1 MSHLLKTSRC
11 AGRLILLLGIVSAIP
26 RHAWAQNPPLRG
38 FDAYV
43 DQALRDWR
51 VPGVA
56 VAVVRNDSVVF
67 AKGYGVRE
75 LGKAARVDAHTL
87 FAIGSTTK
95 AFTAAA
101 LALLVDSGKVAWDD
115 PVTKHL
121 PALEL
126 ADPYVTR
133 ELTVRDLL
141 THRSGLP
148 RGDLAWYGSGF
159 DRSEVLRRV
168 RYLKPRWSFR
178 STYGYQNIMF
188 LAAGEVV
195 AAASGRPWADFL
207 KTRIFTPLG
216 MTETNT
222 SVTAL
227 GDGDVAAPHEKIDD
241 TVRAVAWRN
250 IDNIAPAGSINS
262 NVTDLA
268 QWVRLQLG
276 GGSVGGRRLLSD
288 SVVEEM
294 HTPQMVVRM
303 SKEARETF
311 PDAHFMAYGLGWF
324 LRDFHGK
331 KFVGH
336 GGAIDGMRA
345 EIGLI
350 PEARLGVVV
359 LCNLGGTS
367 FPVAIMHRALDA
379 YLGAP
384 PRDWSGSLLA
394 MERKA
399 EARDDSTR
407 KAFEAARVADTR
419 PSLPLEKYAGT
430 YDDSLYGQL
439 EIAEQGG
446 KLVARKGPAFAGD
459 LTHWHFDTFKVTW
472 RDRRLGTTYF
482 TFKVDGEGKV
492 SSLEVRNL
500 GEFKRSAP
508 PPARQA
514 ARPTQ

>member
-1 MSHLLKTSRC
+1 VTNRLKTIV
-11 AGRLILLLGIVSAIP
+11 ALGIVSAIP
-26 RHAWAQNPPLRG
+26 RMAWAQDPPLRG

-43 DQALRDWR
+43 ERALRDWQ

-67 AKGYGVRE
+67 IKGYGVRE
-75 LGKAARVDAHTL
+75 LGKPARVDARTL

-101 LALLVDSGKVAWDD
+101 LALLVDSGRVSWDD

-121 PALEL
+121 PWFEL

-195 AAASGRPWADFL
+195 AAASGRPWADFV
-207 KTRIFTPLG
+207 TGRIFTPLG
-216 MTETNT
+216 MTETST

-241 TVRAVAWRN
+241 TVRVIPWRN

-262 NVTDLA
+262 NVSDLA

-276 GGSVGGRRLLSD
+276 GGAVGSRRLLSD
-288 SVVEEM
+288 SVIEEM
-294 HTPQMVVRM
+294 HTPQIVVRM

-311 PDAHFMAYGLGWF
+311 PDTHFLAYGLGWA
-324 LRDFHGK
+324 LRDYHGK

-345 EIGLI
+345 EIGLV
-350 PEARLGVVV
+350 PEARVGVVV
-359 LCNLGGTS
+359 LSNLDGTS
-367 FPVAIMHRALDA
+367 FPVAILYRTLDA

-384 PRDWSGSLLA
+384 PRDWSAVLLA
-394 MERKA
+394 VQRKA
-399 EARDDSTR
+399 EARGDSVR
-407 KAFEAARVADTR
+407 RAFDAARVTGTR

-430 YDDSLYGQL
+430 YVDSLYGAV
-439 EIAEQGG
+439 EVAEQGDR
-446 KLVARKGPAFAGD
+446 LVARKGPAFVGD
-459 LTHWHFDTFKVTW
+459 VTHWHYDTFKVTW
-472 RDRRLGTTYF
+472 RDRGLGTTYF
-482 TFKVDGEGKV
+482 TFNVDAQGKV
-492 SSLEVRNL
+492 RALEVRDL

-508 PPARQA
+508 PTRE
-514 ARPTQ
+514 

>member
-1 MSHLLKTSRC
+1 MTKLL
-11 AGRLILLLGIVSAIP
+11 IFVLGIVSAIP
-26 RHAWAQNPPLRG
+26 RLVWAQNPPLRG

-43 DQALRDWR
+43 EQALRDWR
-51 VPGVA
+51 VPGTA
-56 VAVVRNDSVVF
+56 IAVVRNDSVVF
-67 AKGYGVRE
+67 IKGYGVRE
-75 LGKAARVDAHTL
+75 LGKPARVDAHTL

-101 LALLVDSGKVAWDD
+101 LAMLVDSGKVSWDD

-121 PALEL
+121 PWLEL

-148 RGDLAWYGSGF
+148 RGDLTWYGSGF

-195 AAASGRPWADFL
+195 AAASGVSWGDFL
-207 KTRIFTPLG
+207 KARIFTPLG

-227 GDGDVAAPHEKIDD
+227 SDGDVAVPHDKIDD
-241 TVRAVAWRN
+241 TVRAIAWRN
-250 IDNIAPAGSINS
+250 IDNVGPAGSINS
-262 NVTDLA
+262 NVSDLA
-268 QWVRLQLG
+268 QWLRLQLG
-276 GGSVGGRRLLSD
+276 SGSYRGRRLLSD
-288 SVVEEM
+288 SVIEEM

-311 PDAHFMAYGLGWF
+311 PDTHFLAYGLAWS
-324 LRDFHGK
+324 LRDYHGK

-350 PEARLGVVV
+350 PESKLGVVV
-359 LCNLGGTS
+359 LSNLDGTS
-367 FPVAIMHRALDA
+367 FPVAVLYRVLDA

-384 PRDWSGSLLA
+384 PRDWSAVLLA
-394 MERKA
+394 VTRKA
-399 EARDDSTR
+399 EAKDDSVR
-407 KAFEAARVADTR
+407 KAFEAARVGDTH
-419 PSLPLEKYAGT
+419 PSLPLDKYAGT
-430 YDDSLYGQL
+430 YVDSLYGQV

-446 KLVARKGPAFAGD
+446 RLVARKGPAFAGD

-472 RDRRLGTTYF
+472 RDRGLGTTYVTF
-482 TFKVDGEGKV
+482 TIDAEGKV
-492 SSLEVRNL
+492 SSLEVRDL
-500 GEFKRSAP
+500 GEFKRSVP

-514 ARPTQ
+514 AR

>member
-1 MSHLLKTSRC
+1 MLTVSYTRTRLW
-11 AGRLILLLGIVSAIP
+11 LILLGVVGA
-26 RHAWAQNPPLRG
+26 AWPVRNAGAQSPPLKG

-43 DQALRDWR
+43 EQALRDWR
-51 VPGVA
+51 VPGMA
-56 VAVVRNDSVVF
+56 IAIVRNDSVVF
-67 AKGYGVRE
+67 IKGYGVRE
-75 LGKAARVDAHTL
+75 LGKPAPVDARTL

-95 AFTAAA
+95 AFTVAA
-101 LALLVDSGKVAWDD
+101 LAMLVDSGKVAWDD

-121 PALEL
+121 PWFEL
-126 ADPYVTR
+126 ADAYVTR
-133 ELTVRDLL
+133 ELTVRDIV

-148 RGDLAWYGSGF
+148 RGDLVWYGSGF
-159 DRSEVLRRV
+159 DRSEVLHRV

-188 LAAGEVV
+188 LAAGQVV
-195 AAASGRPWADFL
+195 EAASGVSWSDFL
-207 KTRIFTPLG
+207 KARIFTPLG
-216 MTETNT
+216 MTATNT

-227 GDGDVAAPHEKIDD
+227 GGGDVATPHDKIDD
-241 TVRAVAWRN
+241 TVRAIPWRN
-250 IDNIAPAGSINS
+250 IDNIAPAGAINS

-276 GGSVGGRRLLSD
+276 HGSYGGRRLISD
-288 SVVEEM
+288 SAVEEM
-294 HTPQMVVRM
+294 HSPQMVVRM
-303 SKEARETF
+303 SKEARENF
-311 PDAHFMAYGLGWF
+311 PDTHFMAYGLGWF
-324 LRDFHGK
+324 LQDYHGK

-359 LCNLGGTS
+359 LANLGGTG
-367 FPVAIMHRALDA
+367 FPAAIMYRALDA

-384 PRDWSGSLLA
+384 ARDWSGVLLA
-394 MERKA
+394 AERKA
-399 EARDDSTR
+399 EARGDSTR
-407 KAFEAARVADTR
+407 KAFEAARVPDTR
-419 PSLPLEKYAGT
+419 PSLPLEKYAGS
-430 YDDSLYGQL
+430 YEDSLYGRL

-446 KLVARKGPAFAGD
+446 KLVARKGPAFVGD

-472 RDRRLGTTYF
+472 HDRWLGTSYL
-482 TFKVDGEGKV
+482 TFNMDAEGKV
-492 SSLEVRNL
+492 SSLEVRDL

-514 ARPTQ
+514 TR

>member
-1 MSHLLKTSRC
+1 MTKL
-11 AGRLILLLGIVSAIP
+11 LILVLGVASAIP
-26 RHAWAQNPPLRG
+26 RMASAQNPPLRG

-43 DQALRDWR
+43 EQALRDWR

-67 AKGYGVRE
+67 IKGYGVRE
-75 LGKAARVDAHTL
+75 LGKPARVNAHTL
-87 FAIGSTTK
+87 FAIGSSTK

-115 PVTKHL
+115 PVTRHL
-121 PALEL
+121 PWFEL
-126 ADPYVTR
+126 SDPYVTR
-133 ELTVRDLL
+133 ELTLRDLV

-195 AAASGRPWADFL
+195 AAASGRSWADFL

-227 GDGDVAAPHEKIDD
+227 GDGDVAAPHDKIDD
-241 TVRAVAWRN
+241 TVRVIPWRN
-250 IDNIAPAGSINS
+250 IDNIGPAGSINS
-262 NVTDLA
+262 NVTDMA

-276 GGSVGGRRLLSD
+276 HGSYGGRRLISD
-288 SVVEEM
+288 SAVEEM

-303 SKEARETF
+303 SKDARETF
-311 PDAHFMAYGLGWF
+311 PDAHFMAYGLAWF

-345 EIGLI
+345 EVGLI

-394 MERKA
+394 LERKA

-407 KAFEAARVADTR
+407 KAFEAARVPDTR

-439 EIAEQGG
+439 DIAEQGG
-446 KLVARKGPAFAGD
+446 KLVARKGPAFVGD

-472 RDRRLGTTYF
+472 RDRRLGSTYF
-482 TFKVDGEGKV
+482 TFAVDAEGKV
-492 SSLEVRNL
+492 PSLEVRNL
-500 GEFKRSAP
+500 GEFKRSAS

-514 ARPTQ
+514 AR

>member
-1 MSHLLKTSRC
+1 MKRFFVLV
-11 AGRLILLLGIVSAIP
+11 LGIVCAVP
-26 RHAWAQNPPLRG
+26 RTALTQSPPLKG

-43 DQALRDWR
+43 EQALRDWG
-51 VPGVA
+51 VPGMA
-56 VAVVRNDSVVF
+56 IAVVRNDSVVF
-67 AKGYGVRE
+67 IKGYGVRE
-75 LGKAARVDAHTL
+75 LGKPARVDARTL
-87 FAIGSTTK
+87 FAIGSSTK

-121 PALEL
+121 PWFEL
-126 ADPYVTR
+126 SDPYVTR
-133 ELTVRDLL
+133 ELTVRDLV

-148 RGDLAWYGSGF
+148 RGDLAWYGSAF
-159 DRSEVLRRV
+159 DQSEVLRRV

-195 AAASGRPWADFL
+195 EAASGASWSDFL
-207 KTRIFTPLG
+207 KARIFTPLG
-216 MTETNT
+216 MTSTNT

-227 GDGDVAAPHEKIDD
+227 GDGDVATPHDKIDD
-241 TVRAVAWRN
+241 TVRAIAWRN
-250 IDNIAPAGSINS
+250 IDNIAPAGAINS
-262 NVTDLA
+262 NVTDMA

-276 GGSVGGRRLLSD
+276 HGSYGGRRLISD
-288 SVVEEM
+288 SAVEEM
-294 HTPQMVVRM
+294 HTPQIVVRM
-303 SKEARETF
+303 SKDARETF
-311 PDAHFMAYGLGWF
+311 PDAHFMAYGLAWF

-345 EIGLI
+345 EVGLI

-379 YLGAP
+379 YLAAP

-399 EARDDSTR
+399 EARADSTR
-407 KAFEAARVADTR
+407 RAFEAARVPDTR
-419 PSLPLEKYAGT
+419 PSLPLEQYAGS
-430 YDDSLYGQL
+430 YDDSLYGRL

-472 RDRRLGTTYF
+472 RDRRLGDTYV
-482 TFKVDGEGKV
+482 TFNIDVDGKV
-492 SSLEVRNL
+492 GSLEVRNL

-508 PPARQA
+508 APARQA
-514 ARPTQ
+514 GR